1 MIMIFLKRYKK
12 LSESSSPSRNRKG
25 VTLLLMVVLLAAFFS
40 IAIGIINILL
50 GQLFLVEQTGRSSQ
64 AFYAAEIGMERALY
78 RDRVQ
83 NGCSVASSCNE
94 LDIALP
100 SGACY
105 TVTLVPGPSAGCTAP
120 STRCVDVSGVS
131 LCAPATRYV
140 QRQFDLRY

>member
-1 MIMIFLKRYKK
+1 MIMIFLKRYKQ
-12 LSESSSPSRNRKG
+12 LPESSSLSQNRKG
-25 VTLLLMVVLLAAFFS
+25 VTLLLMVVLLAAFLS
-40 IAIGIINILL
+40 IAVGIINILL
-50 GQLFLVEQTGRSSQ
+50 GELFAVEQTGRSSQ

-83 NGCSVASSCNE
+83 DGCSIAGSCNE
-94 LDIALP
+94 SGIALP
-100 SGACY
+100 NGACY
-105 TVTLVPGPSAGCTAP
+105 TVRLVTGPSAGCTAP